1 MAFVR
6 ASAIAASLTLFDRD
20 AELEHLSVA
29 MSRAEERAGAV
40 ILVEGEAGIGKSA
53 LLAAAGVLGEER
65 GMRVLSGRG
74 GELESGFGFGLMR
87 QLLESELAASS
98 AERHERLLSGAAAF
112 ASAVLEPGPGPEG
125 SGEQREPF
133 ALQHGLYWLLSNL
146 AEEQALLVLLDDL
159 HWADMATLRFL
170 VYLARRLEELPVAL
184 VGSVRLGDSRARSRP
199 LELLRADPLVESIE
213 PAPLSEESVAV
224 IAGEALVSEDAR
236 EVARACHEVSGG
248 NPFLLSELILTLMS
262 EGREGQGALER
273 HIRDAGPPSVSRS
286 VGQRI
291 AGTSEQGIALAE
303 AIAVLGSDVKLHH
316 AARLAGLSESAALAA
331 AEQLIE
337 ARVLAPGRRFGF
349 RHPLLRTAVYADL
362 AGPRRAHL
370 HKRAARLLARD
381 GEGVDAVAGQIMLS
395 EPAGDEWVVQSLCA
409 AAAGAL
415 ARTAPEAAA
424 SYLGRALV
432 EPPPA
437 SERARILSMLGSAR
451 FHSGDPAGLEV
462 LAEAFALSEEPRQR
476 ALIAL
481 ELGSLLYFFGDIPKA
496 VDLMEGAAAGLEP
509 SDTLA
514 QQLDDMLLAIAG
526 LDISTHELVQRRL
539 DAAME
544 DLPGDDAHERLL
556 LAIVALHVSCG
567 QGTASGATSIA
578 RRAIGGGKLFAEQPW
593 YAAPVLFPVDA
604 LIFSDE
610 FEGAAAAIDQL
621 FEQARRRGSLV
632 SFSMASW
639 ARGWLSHRM
648 GALHD
653 AASDLRISWR
663 KGREAGWEDATALG
677 TGLLIEALVD
687 AGDIAAAE
695 AVLDDVDESFHD
707 ASTSVARL
715 FILEG
720 RGRLRLA
727 QENASGALEDFL
739 ELGCL
744 CDAWGWTN
752 PAHHPWR
759 SAAAV
764 ASTQIGDRS
773 AAQALAQ
780 DEVELAERFGAPRA
794 TANAL
799 RVLGLIEGGSTGVE
813 LLQRAAALLEASG
826 AQLVKAEVLVEL
838 GAALRRARQR
848 AAARE
853 PLRAGLAL
861 ADRCGAKSLAERA
874 QVELQATGARPR
886 SLMLVGADA
895 LTPSERRV
903 CDLVAKGHSNPE
915 VAQHLFVTR
924 GTVEAHLRS
933 AYRKLHIS
941 SRTQL
946 GQALL
951 GRQHQE
957 KPGAA

>member
-6 ASAIAASLTLFDRD
+6 TSAVAASPTLFDRD
-20 AELEHLSVA
+20 AELEHLSA
-29 MSRAEERAGAV
+29 AASRAEEGVGAV

-53 LLAAAGVLGEER
+53 LLAAAGVVGEER
-65 GMRVLSGRG
+65 GMRVLSARG
-74 GELESGFGFGLMR
+74 GELETGFGFGLMR

-98 AERHERLLSGAAAF
+98 VERRERLLSGAAAF
-112 ASAVLEPGPGPEG
+112 ASAVLETGGSSEV
-125 SGEQREPF
+125 SGEQHEPF

-146 AEEQALLVLLDDL
+146 AEEQPLLVLLDDL

-170 VYLARRLEELPVAL
+170 VYLARRLDELPVAL
-184 VGSVRLGDSRARSRP
+184 IGSVRLGDSHARSRP
-199 LELLRADPLVESIE
+199 LELLRAVPLVESIE

-224 IAGEALVSEDAR
+224 IAGEALAGEDAR
-236 EVARACHEVSGG
+236 GLGSACYEVSGG
-248 NPFLLSELILTLMS
+248 NPFLLSELILTLKS
-262 EGREGQGALER
+262 EGRERQGALER

-291 AGTSEQGIALAE
+291 AGTSEHGVALAE
-303 AIAVLGSDVKLHH
+303 AIAVLGSDVRLHH
-316 AARLAGLSESAALAA
+316 AARLAELSESQALAA

-337 ARVLAPGRRFGF
+337 ARVLARGRPFGF

-362 AGPRRAHL
+362 AAPRRAHL
-370 HKRAARLLARD
+370 HKRAARLLAED
-381 GEGVDAVAGQIMLS
+381 GEGDDAVAGQIMLS
-395 EPAGDEWVVQSLCA
+395 EPAGDEWVVESLCA

-424 SYLGRALV
+424 GYLGRALA

-437 SERARILSMLGSAR
+437 AERPRILSMLGSAR
-451 FHSGDPAGLEV
+451 FHSGDPAGLGVLGEALV
-462 LAEAFALSEEPRQR
+462 LAEEPRQR

-496 VDLMEGAAAGLEP
+496 VDLMEGAAGGLEP
-509 SDTLA
+509 SDPLA
-514 QQLDDMLLAIAG
+514 QQLDAMVLAISG
-526 LDISTHELVQRRL
+526 LDISTHDVVQRRL
-539 DAAME
+539 DSAME

-567 QGTASGATSIA
+567 QGTAAGATAIA

-610 FEGAAAAIDQL
+610 FEDAAAAIDQL
-621 FEQARRRGSLV
+621 FEQARLRGSLV

-639 ARGWLSHRM
+639 ARGWLSLRM
-648 GALHD
+648 GGLHD

-663 KGREAGWEDATALG
+663 KGREGGWEDATALG

-695 AVLDDVDESFHD
+695 AVLDDIDERFHD

-715 FILEG
+715 FLLEG

-727 QENASGALEDFL
+727 QENASGALEDYL
-739 ELGCL
+739 ELGRL

-752 PAHHPWR
+752 PSHHRWR
-759 SAAAV
+759 SAAAL
-764 ASTQIGDRS
+764 AWLQMGDAS
-773 AAQALAQ
+773 AARTLAQ
-780 DEVELAERFGAPRA
+780 HEVELAERFGAPRA

-799 RVLGLIEGGSTGVE
+799 RVLGLIEGGSTGLA
-813 LLQRAAALLEASG
+813 LLQRAAALLEASE
-826 AQLVKAEVLVEL
+826 ARLVKAEVLVEL
-838 GAALRRARQR
+838 GAALRRAGQR

-853 PLRAGLAL
+853 PLREGLAL
-861 ADRCGAKSLAERA
+861 AHRCGAKLLVERA

-886 SLMLVGADA
+886 SLVLVGAEA

-903 CDLVAKGHSNPE
+903 CDLVAEGHSNPE
-915 VAQHLFVTR
+915 VAQRLFVTR

-946 GQALL
+946 GRALV
-951 GRQHQE
+951 GGQPE
-957 KPGAA
+957 GEPGAA